1 MKGKNVAFLFS
12 GRGSLLNSVINGINK
27 SKTDS
32 ILKLVITNNTSINHD
47 RFDDYNFHI
56 IDHKQYDCRTN
67 FEKEIINLLEINNIE
82 LIVLGGFRR
91 IFTPTFVDKYGN

>member
-47 RFDDYNFHI
+47 RFDDYN
-56 IDHKQYDCRTN
+56 
-67 FEKEIINLLEINNIE
+67 
-82 LIVLGGFRR
+82 
-91 IFTPTFVDKYGN
+91 